1 MLGSKLEVDG
11 LEIVDPLAPQPKVG
25 KVYVYPEDSG
35 WSVSGYYRRNE
46 NDSWHSYLMSLDGEL
61 GLQTLKLSDKS
72 LAHRAIEDTSLDV
85 VQ

>member
-1 MLGSKLEVDG
+1 
-11 LEIVDPLAPQPKVG
+11 
-25 KVYVYPEDSG
+25 
-35 WSVSGYYRRNE
+35 
-46 NDSWHSYLMSLDGEL
+46 MSLDGEL